1 LVVHGPALTVA
12 LTGAPTAAALS
23 DLLAR
28 GVIVAACENSM
39 RSAGVTAEQLAD
51 GARIVPS
58 GIAQLVRRQRDGWAY
73 VRP

>member
-1 LVVHGPALTVA
+1 
-12 LTGAPTAAALS
+12 
-23 DLLAR
+23 LAR